1 MNNKNPLYI
10 VFGIV
15 IGICISL
22 TLTCSYAKMTRMKTP
37 EQRAITIIKHKKG
50 LTLKQLDKRV
60 TKIEKYIEKEEK
72 LKYGYDN

>member
-1 MNNKNPLYI
+1 MNKRLIWTLGGVI
-10 VFGIV
+10 VGV
-15 IGICISL
+15 CTSL
-22 TLTCSYAKMTRMKTP
+22 ALTCSYGAMKSFKTP